1 MLVAYCHWEEWQQ
14 LPRSS
19 IKEESILVYVE
30 PADSLMK
37 MQAIILMFLQED
49 SERNIHLLILCLMK
63 GYPQA
68 GATLSTAYENE
79 DYNGDGKP
87 DGRVYRVFYL

>member
-1 MLVAYCHWEEWQQ
+1 MDVV
-14 LPRSS
+14 
-19 IKEESILVYVE
+19 ESE
-30 PADSLMK
+30 NRW
-37 MQAIILMFLQED
+37 QED
-49 SERNIHLLILCLMK
+49 SEGISLAYSVPMK

-87 DGRVYRVFYL
+87 DGRVYLYFT